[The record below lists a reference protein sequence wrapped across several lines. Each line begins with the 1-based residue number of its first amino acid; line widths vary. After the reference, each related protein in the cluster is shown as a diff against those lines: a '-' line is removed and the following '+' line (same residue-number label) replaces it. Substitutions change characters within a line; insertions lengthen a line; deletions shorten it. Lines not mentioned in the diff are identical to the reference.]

1 MSDNEDPERENLL
14 AKEEKLPSKREQL
27 SNWFSSKACKEYTLL
42 MVLLF
47 SQFSALCT
55 DTFLFPFF
63 PQEAKSK
70 GLNHFEIG
78 TVYGSFELA
87 RFTTAPVLGY
97 LVTFIKTIL
106 LIFY

>member
-27 SNWFSSKACKEYTLL
+27 SSWFSSKACKEYGLL
-42 MVLLF
+42 LVLLF

-70 GLNHFEIG
+70 GLNHLEIG
-78 TVYGSFELA
+78 AVFSSFELA
-87 RFTTAPVLGY
+87 RFITAPMLGY
-97 LVTFIKTIL
+97 LVIHA
-106 LIFY
+106 